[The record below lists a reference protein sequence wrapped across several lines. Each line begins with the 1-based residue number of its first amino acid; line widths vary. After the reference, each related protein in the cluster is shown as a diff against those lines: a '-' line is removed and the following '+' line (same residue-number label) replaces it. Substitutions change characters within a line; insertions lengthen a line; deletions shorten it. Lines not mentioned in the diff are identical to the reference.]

1 MSKHKKILAIQMFLF
16 GACKTG
22 MNQHQYE
29 IFNYLNWPDLFAVH
43 LNP

>member
-1 MSKHKKILAIQMFLF
+1 MFLF
-16 GACKTG
+16 GACRTV
-22 MNQHQYE
+22 MNQYQYE